1 MRPRPSPHDS
11 IAITRAKQALNRIS
25 SRLLSPR
32 ARYVLAR
39 ALAPSR
45 RQITLMMQQR
55 LRAENGIR
63 CTPSS
68 PLTRERGPITVG
80 YHDDGFTGPARVFCD
95 FPTYPRVFPRNKCG
109 VQRDG
114 SPYFGSMFLAVT
126 KLREKFL
133 AILGHYPAS
142 ACPKFPIGWQSPA
155 FWNFARQPIPTRYPH
170 LSATM
175 PVAGRMR

>member
-39 ALAPSR
+39 ARWHLPSANYVVDAAVSER
-45 RQITLMMQQR
+45 RTVSDAR
-55 LRAENGIR
+55 RAAHSHESG
-63 CTPSS
+63 
-68 PLTRERGPITVG
+68 GPITVG

-126 KLREKFL
+126 KLGGEFL
-133 AILGHYPAS
+133 SHLGALSGLGLPLKVGNRPRSGILHASQYPLGTHIFQRP
-142 ACPKFPIGWQSPA
+142 C
-155 FWNFARQPIPTRYPH
+155 R
-170 LSATM
+170 
-175 PVAGRMR
+175 